1 MYTWHVSPLGET
13 QYDTYAANRTY
24 NMCMLV
30 LDICTW
36 SRGDILGLELIDGD
50 VGLLRG
56 WIVIS

>member
-1 MYTWHVSPLGET
+1 VSPLGET

-24 NMCMLV
+24 NTCMLV

-36 SRGDILGLELIDGD
+36 SRGDIPGLELIDGD